1 MTKLSAAII
10 ASNEE
15 KHIARTLQ
23 SLKNVV
29 DEMVVVIDEKSK
41 DRTEEI
47 AKNFDA
53 VVFKNEFESYGKQ
66 KQFAVLKTT
75 HNLVLNID
83 ADEAID
89 DRLINELQQIRMS
102 SSADAYTV
110 GIKNFYCGK
119 WMFFGGINSTK
130 RLRIFKK
137 DRGNW
142 NDAAV
147 HEKIVMQPN
156 ANIQHLNGNIL
167 HIAYESKVEHIEKLK
182 KYAALNAK
190 QLSSKPK
197 IVLLFK
203 MLFSPLSKFISSY
216 ILKLGLL
223 EGKQGLQFAILM
235 SYETFLKY
243 KKSLQKNGLN

>member
-1 MTKLSAAII
+1 MTNISAAII

-15 KHIARTLQ
+15 KHLGRTLQ
-23 SLKNVV
+23 SLKDVI
-29 DEMVVVIDEKSK
+29 DEIVVVIDEKSK

-47 AKNFDA
+47 AKSFGA
-53 VVFKNEFESYGKQ
+53 MVFKNEFESYGKQ
-66 KQFAVLKTT
+66 KQFAVSKTT

-89 DRLINELQQIRMS
+89 DTLKNELQHIGRS
-102 SSADAYTV
+102 LTVDAYTV

-119 WMFFGGINSTK
+119 WMVFGGINSTK
-130 RLRIFKK
+130 RLRIFNKE
-137 DRGNW
+137 RGNW
-142 NDAAV
+142 NKAAV

-156 ANIQHLNGNIL
+156 ANIRHLKGSIL
-167 HIAYESKVEHIEKLK
+167 HIAYESRVEHIEKLK

-190 QLSSKPK
+190 QLTSKPK

-203 MLFSPLSKFISSY
+203 MFFSPLAKFVSSY
-216 ILKLGLL
+216 ILKLGFL
-223 EGKQGLQFAILM
+223 EGKQGLQFATLM

-243 KKSLQKNGLN
+243 KKALCFVG

>member
-1 MTKLSAAII
+1 MTNISAAII

-23 SLKNVV
+23 SLQNVV

-47 AKNFDA
+47 AKSFGA
-53 VVFKNEFESYGKQ
+53 IVFKNEFKSYGKQ
-66 KQFAVLKTT
+66 KQFAVSKTT

-89 DRLINELQQIRMS
+89 DRLKSELQQIRQ
-102 SSADAYTV
+102 SSAVDAYTV
-110 GIKNFYCGK
+110 SIKNFYCGK
-119 WMFFGGINSTK
+119 WMVFGGVNSTK
-130 RLRIFKK
+130 RLRIFNKE
-137 DRGNW
+137 RGTW
-142 NDAAV
+142 NNAAV
-147 HEKIVMQPN
+147 HEKIMMQPN
-156 ANIQHLNGNIL
+156 ANILHLKGSIL

-182 KYAALNAK
+182 NYAALNAK

-203 MLFSPLSKFISSY
+203 MFISPLSKFVSSY

-223 EGKQGLQFAILM
+223 EGKQGLQFATLM

-243 KKSLQKNGLN
+243 QKALQVKGF